1 MFCEGTDN
9 SQTNVNVIRRAELSD
24 VNALAEFLVEQFWE
38 SEQFD
43 FLTEGL
49 ADPKGTLEKIA
60 ASDLHISVTKG
71 DAYIHGEKSITGIIT
86 GVPAKEYSILNLLI
100 NSINTRKI
108 ICEIPRHDLDLILNK
123 MDLQKKIHNRTW
135 FKKYSKNCYYISQV
149 AVSKQSRGSGI
160 FRKMITFVIEEYE
173 RKNMDIVL
181 ETFTESNVQMYE
193 HFGFELVETH
203 TSDEVPFSDY
213 CMIKKV

>member
-1 MFCEGTDN
+1 MLYSQADD
-9 SQTNVNVIRRAELSD
+9 SQTNVNVMRRAELSD

-38 SEQFD
+38 SEQLN

-49 ADPKGTLEKIA
+49 ADPKGTLEKLT
-60 ASDLHISVTKG
+60 ASDLHISITKG

-100 NSINTRKI
+100 NSINIRKI
-108 ICEIPRHDLDLILNK
+108 IREVPRHDLNLVLNK
-123 MDLQKKIHNRTW
+123 MKLQKKIHNRTW
-135 FKKYSKNCYYISQV
+135 FKKYSKNCYYISQI

-160 FRKMITFVIEEYE
+160 FRKMITPVIEDCK

-181 ETFTESNVQMYE
+181 ETFTKSNVQMYE

-203 TSDEVPFSDY
+203 ASDEVPFSDY
-213 CMIKKV
+213 YMIKKV